1 MEYSAAACPAP
12 ARFAVPGLRRARWR
26 SLLPA
31 RWPLPAREGRAL
43 PVGVRGL
50 LHTIRPPATHHDTPH
65 HHTPHQDTLHPSTPH
80 HSAPHSPRDASA
92 PPPPESPPT
101 ISELYHAQRLAMV
114 RLAVLLVDDRATAE
128 DVVQDAFTALYKR
141 HGERLT
147 DVDNALAYLRTAVV
161 NAARSVLRRRRTARD
176 YTPPYEADAPS
187 AEERIVLDEEHRE
200 VFAAL
205 SGLTARRREVLV
217 LRYWGDLTEAQIAAT
232 LGISRG
238 AVKSIASRA
247 LDSLEKILAGR
258 S

>member
-1 MEYSAAACPAP
+1 MEYSATPRHAP
-12 ARFAVPGLRRARWR
+12 VRFALPGLRPALWRW
-26 SLLPA
+26 LLRTA
-31 RWPLPAREGRAL
+31 
-43 PVGVRGL
+43 
-50 LHTIRPPATHHDTPH
+50 RPPAARRETPR
-65 HHTPHQDTLHPSTPH
+65 PGRQPRYPAYGGPAGAEARPPDDG
-80 HSAPHSPRDASA
+80 APA
-92 PPPPESPPT
+92 PPDSGPT
-101 ISELYHAQRLAMV
+101 ISELYHAHRLTMV

-128 DVVQDAFTALYKR
+128 DVVQDAFAALYKR
-141 HGERLT
+141 HGEELGE
-147 DVDNALAYLRTAVV
+147 VGNALAYLRTAVV

-217 LRYWGDLTEAQIAAT
+217 LRYWGDLTEAQIATT

-238 AVKSIASRA
+238 SVKSIASRA
-247 LDSLEKILAGR
+247 LDSLEKILEER

>member
-1 MEYSAAACPAP
+1 MEHSAGPQYAPVRFALPGPRPALWRWLLRTARPAAARREAPRPATRP
-12 ARFAVPGLRRARWR
+12 
-26 SLLPA
+26 
-31 RWPLPAREGRAL
+31 AL
-43 PVGVRGL
+43 PR
-50 LHTIRPPATHHDTPH
+50 TANRRISRPGCRTRP
-65 HHTPHQDTLHPSTPH
+65 
-80 HSAPHSPRDASA
+80 
-92 PPPPESPPT
+92 PPPPEPRPT
-101 ISELYHAQRLAMV
+101 ISELYHAHRLTMV

-128 DVVQDAFTALYKR
+128 DVVQDAFAALYKR
-141 HGERLT
+141 HGEQLGE
-147 DVDNALAYLRTAVV
+147 VDNALAYLRTAVV
-161 NAARSVLRRRRTARD
+161 NAARSVLRRRRTARG

-247 LDSLEKILAGR
+247 LNSLEKILKER

>member
-1 MEYSAAACPAP
+1 M
-12 ARFAVPGLRRARWR
+12 R
-26 SLLPA
+26 SLRPV
-31 RWPLPAREGRAL
+31 RW
-43 PVGVRGL
+43 L
-50 LHTIRPPATHHDTPH
+50 LHTARPTATHHRTPH
-65 HHTPHQDTLHPSTPH
+65 HHTTHHHTTHHTPH
-80 HSAPHSPRDASA
+80 HDGSPHDDPAPTPTLTPAPTPPPAPAPA
-92 PPPPESPPT
+92 PPPSDPPPT

-176 YTPPYEADAPS
+176 YTPPHEADAPS

-247 LDSLEKILAGR
+247 LDSLEKILEGR

>member
-1 MEYSAAACPAP
+1 M
-12 ARFAVPGLRRARWR
+12 RW
-26 SLLPA
+26 
-31 RWPLPAREGRAL
+31 
-43 PVGVRGL
+43 L
-50 LHTIRPPATHHDTPH
+50 LHTARPTATHHRTPHHHTTHHDTPH
-65 HHTPHQDTLHPSTPH
+65 HDGSPHDDPAPTPTLTP
-80 HSAPHSPRDASA
+80 APTPPPAPA
-92 PPPPESPPT
+92 PPPSDAPPT

-176 YTPPYEADAPS
+176 YTPPHEADAPS

-217 LRYWGDLTEAQIAAT
+217 LRYWGDLTEAQIADT

-247 LDSLEKILAGR
+247 LDSLEKILEGR

>member
-1 MEYSAAACPAP
+1 MEFSAVSQAP
-12 ARFAVPGLRRARWR
+12 VRFAVPGLRPALWRWLLRTARPAAAR
-26 SLLPA
+26 REAPRPGRPTGYPADGELPGGSA
-31 RWPLPAREGRAL
+31 RLPGGGAG
-43 PVGVRGL
+43 
-50 LHTIRPPATHHDTPH
+50 
-65 HHTPHQDTLHPSTPH
+65 
-80 HSAPHSPRDASA
+80 A
-92 PPPPESPPT
+92 PPDPPPT
-101 ISELYHAQRLAMV
+101 ISELYHAHRLNMV

-128 DVVQDAFTALYKR
+128 DVVQDAFAALYKR
-141 HGERLT
+141 HGEQLGE
-147 DVDNALAYLRTAVV
+147 VDNALAYLRTSVV

-217 LRYWGDLTEAQIAAT
+217 LRYWGDLTEAQIATT

-238 AVKSIASRA
+238 SVKSLASRA
-247 LDSLEKILAGR
+247 LDSLEKILEAR

>member
-1 MEYSAAACPAP
+1 MEYSAAPPAP
-12 ARFAVPGLRRARWR
+12 VRFALPGRRPALWRWLLRTARATAAHRETPRPGYSPAPTAYGQSTGSPPGLPDGGGA
-26 SLLPA
+26 
-31 RWPLPAREGRAL
+31 
-43 PVGVRGL
+43 
-50 LHTIRPPATHHDTPH
+50 
-65 HHTPHQDTLHPSTPH
+65 
-80 HSAPHSPRDASA
+80 A
-92 PPPPESPPT
+92 PPDPAPT
-101 ISELYHAQRLAMV
+101 ISELYHAHRLTMV

-128 DVVQDAFTALYKR
+128 DVVQDAFAALYKR
-141 HGERLT
+141 HGEQL
-147 DVDNALAYLRTAVV
+147 DEVDNALAYLRTAVV

-217 LRYWGDLTEAQIAAT
+217 LRYWGDLTEAQIATT

-238 AVKSIASRA
+238 AVKSLASRA
-247 LDSLEKILAGR
+247 LDSLEKILEAR

>member
-1 MEYSAAACPAP
+1 MEYSAAVCPAP
-12 ARFAVPGLRRARWR
+12 VRFAVPGRRHARWRWLLPAR
-26 SLLPA
+26 SLLPVRSLWPV
-31 RWPLPAREGRAL
+31 RW
-43 PVGVRGL
+43 L
-50 LHTIRPPATHHDTPH
+50 LHTARPAATHHPTPRH
-65 HHTPHQDTLHPSTPH
+65 HGSPHDEPAPTPTPPLTPAPAPAPAPSP
-80 HSAPHSPRDASA
+80 A
-92 PPPPESPPT
+92 PPPTDPPPT

-176 YTPPYEADAPS
+176 YTPPHEADAPS

-247 LDSLEKILAGR
+247 LDSLEKILEGR

>member
-1 MEYSAAACPAP
+1 MEYSAAVCPAP
-12 ARFAVPGLRRARWR
+12 VRFAVPGRRRARWR
-26 SLLPA
+26 WLVPSRWLVPA
-31 RWPLPAREGRAL
+31 RW
-43 PVGVRGL
+43 L
-50 LHTIRPPATHHDTPH
+50 LHTVRPASAHRDTSDSLRDSSRPGPPARPLPTTGEPPCP
-65 HHTPHQDTLHPSTPH
+65 TTGE
-80 HSAPHSPRDASA
+80 
-92 PPPPESPPT
+92 PPPPDPPPT

-141 HGERLT
+141 HGERLA

-176 YTPPYEADAPS
+176 YTPPHEADAPS

-247 LDSLEKILAGR
+247 LDSLEKILEGR